1 MGLSI
6 TRRVGESVLMICKEI
21 GPIKVTVTGRGQNPS
36 HIKISIEAPNNVSI
50 FREELLQRERRTD
63 SHDDEE

>member
-21 GPIKVTVTGRGQNPS
+21 GPIKVTITGRGQNPN